1 MIMDSLKVSSTSF
14 ASMGMLMWDAIPWV
28 LMVTIGILQ
37 VVYLVYKI
45 KKIRGEQ

>member
-14 ASMGMLMWDAIPWV
+14 ASMGRLMWDAIPWI